1 MARKKTNREVLAAID
16 GVEVP
21 LHPGHARGEMPWGPG
36 GPRGPHG
43 RVDVVDDPIEDSG
56 TRVPEVREVAGARA
70 VITVDQQ
77 HKAWGYQHGPTDP
90 GILFDYRVFN
100 GAIVRLQPPE
110 WMDDR
115 GVETIRAEIEK
126 YGAKVVR
133 VGPRRKSRV
142 LTEARA
148 PTQHASARAVVM
160 QLVEESNVDDRDA
173 LRTFCDAVMQR
184 QGVS

>member
-1 MARKKTNREVLAAID
+1 MARKKKVALSSDVTNTMKEMAALGQVSLIGREDLRT
-16 GVEVP
+16 P
-21 LHPGHARGEMPWGPG
+21 
-36 GPRGPHG
+36 
-43 RVDVVDDPIEDSG
+43 G
-56 TRVPEVREVAGARA
+56 TRVPEVREVAEAREL
-70 VITVDQQ
+70 ITVDPQ
-77 HKAWGYQHGPTDP
+77 HKAWGHQHAPTDP
-90 GILFDYRVFN
+90 GTMFDYRVFN

-115 GVETIRAEIEK
+115 GVESIRAEIEK

-133 VGPRRKSRV
+133 VGARRKSRV
-142 LTEARA
+142 LTEPRG
-148 PTQHASARAVVM
+148 PTQHASARAVVL